1 LGATSTRPAARLS
14 VIGWIGA
21 NAYGEPM
28 NVFWSMTLSEDDVL
42 ALRGNGG
49 CLGPELVE
57 RDPEEGGN
65 LGR

>member
-1 LGATSTRPAARLS
+1 M
-14 VIGWIGA
+14 IGWIGA